1 MTTEATSSRTQD
13 YAARAQKHL
22 WVHNKQEAN
31 LTREGELPILE
42 RGEGIYL
49 WDVEGRRY
57 IDGLS
62 GLWVT
67 AIGHGREEL
76 GEVAKEQMANLHYV
90 STFDYATP
98 PAIGLAEKLA
108 EITPEGIERFYFVN
122 SGSEAVEM
130 AIKMAKQYHYNRG
143 DKKRYKTI
151 SRIGSYHGQTA
162 GALSVNAANYTSR
175 APFEPLMPG
184 ATHVP
189 GINCFRCPY
198 EKTYPECDVFCAR
211 TIEDRILFEKPETI
225 ACLIAEP
232 ISSANGNQ
240 VPPQKYWQTLRD
252 LCDKYGILLIAD
264 EVINGFGRTGKWFGV
279 EHFGIVPD
287 LMTVAKGLS
296 SGYIPIGAVM
306 AHRRVADAFLGGR
319 DEQFSSGLTFG
330 THPVSTAVALRN
342 VEILERERLIENSE
356 AMGRYLEAELPE
368 LVKRHRIVGEARGI
382 GLYWG
387 IELVKDKATREPF
400 TPADDIG
407 PRMTMKMR
415 SRGLLTR
422 AGGLIY
428 IAPPLVIN
436 REEVGTIVDII
447 DESLT
452 ELEAEL

>member
-13 YAARAQKHL
+13 YVARAQKHL
-22 WVHNKQEAN
+22 WVHNKQEST
-31 LTREGELPILE
+31 LSREGELPILE

-67 AIGHGREEL
+67 AVGHGREEL
-76 GEVAKEQMANLHYV
+76 GEVAKEQMAKLQYV
-90 STFDYATP
+90 SSFDFATP
-98 PAIGLAEKLA
+98 PAVDLAEKLA
-108 EITPEGIERFYFVN
+108 SLTPDGIERFYFVN

-130 AIKMAKQYHYNRG
+130 AIKMAKQYHFNRG

-175 APFEPLMPG
+175 VPFEPLMPG
-184 ATHVP
+184 ALHVP
-189 GINCFRCPY
+189 GINCYRCPY
-198 EKTYPECDVFCAR
+198 EKTYPDCTVFCAR

-225 ACLIAEP
+225 ACIIAEP
-232 ISSANGNQ
+232 ISNANGNQ
-240 VPPQKYWQTLRD
+240 VPPQQYWQILRD
-252 LCDKYGILLIAD
+252 LCDKYGIILIAD
-264 EVINGFGRTGKWFGV
+264 EVINGFGRTGKWFGI
-279 EHFGIVPD
+279 ENFGITPD

-306 AHRRVADAFLGGR
+306 AHRRVADAFLGGK

-342 VEILERERLIENSE
+342 VEIIERERLVENS
-356 AMGRYLEAELPE
+356 ATLGKHLGEL
-368 LVKRHRIVGEARGI
+368 LQDVVARHRVIGEARGI
-382 GLYWG
+382 GLYWALE
-387 IELVKDKATREPF
+387 IVKDKATREQF
-400 TPADDIG
+400 SPADDVG
-407 PRMTMKMR
+407 ARLTQKFR
-415 SRGLLTR
+415 NRGLMTR
-422 AGGLIY
+422 AGNLIY

-436 REEVGTIVDII
+436 REEVGTIVEII

-452 ELEAEL
+452 ELEGEL